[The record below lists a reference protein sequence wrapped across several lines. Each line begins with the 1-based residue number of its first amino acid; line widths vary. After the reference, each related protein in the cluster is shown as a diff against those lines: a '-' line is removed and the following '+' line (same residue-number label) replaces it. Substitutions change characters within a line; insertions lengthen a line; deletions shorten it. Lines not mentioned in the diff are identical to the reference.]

1 MTYLFIVNHQLYCY
15 SNATA
20 LFTILVITI
29 ISIRL
34 LFNHWDRLYPISKKT
49 RMKKLL
55 LCFLVSVSLI
65 ACTNQETK
73 TDMVKIKAEI
83 EALEGKWNSYN
94 NARDLN
100 GLLEL
105 YADDAVQ
112 LPNNQPMLI
121 GKAAI
126 QKNDEVSFIN
136 RAKGQ
141 MEIGQ
146 TVDVIGDENLVT
158 EIGKAT
164 QTDSTGK
171 VISIGKYMIV
181 WKKIN
186 GKYLIIREMWNDD
199 VKPN

>member
-1 MTYLFIVNHQLYCY
+1 MDI
-15 SNATA
+15 
-20 LFTILVITI
+20 
-29 ISIRL
+29 
-34 LFNHWDRLYPISKKT
+34 
-49 RMKKLL
+49 
-55 LCFLVSVSLI
+55 
-65 ACTNQETK
+65 
-73 TDMVKIKAEI
+73 
-83 EALEGKWNSYN
+83 
-94 NARDLN
+94 
-100 GLLEL
+100 
-105 YADDAVQ
+105 
-112 LPNNQPMLI
+112 NNQPMLI

-199 VKPN
+199 LKPN

>member
-1 MTYLFIVNHQLYCY
+1 
-15 SNATA
+15 
-20 LFTILVITI
+20 
-29 ISIRL
+29 
-34 LFNHWDRLYPISKKT
+34 
-49 RMKKLL
+49 MKKIL

-83 EALEGKWNSYN
+83 VALEGKWNSYN

-100 GLLEL
+100 RLLEL

-199 VKPN
+199 VKPNQIGLNLSLENITETSSNRGLFFQKTHAKTTKDPRFNVSP

>member
-1 MTYLFIVNHQLYCY
+1 
-15 SNATA
+15 
-20 LFTILVITI
+20 
-29 ISIRL
+29 
-34 LFNHWDRLYPISKKT
+34 
-49 RMKKLL
+49 MKKLL

-73 TDMVKIKAEI
+73 KDMVKIKAEI

-94 NARDLN
+94 NARDIN

-199 VKPN
+199 VKPNQIGLNLSLENITETSSNRGLFFFKKPHAEATKDPRFRVSP

>member
-1 MTYLFIVNHQLYCY
+1 
-15 SNATA
+15 
-20 LFTILVITI
+20 
-29 ISIRL
+29 
-34 LFNHWDRLYPISKKT
+34 
-49 RMKKLL
+49 MKKIL

-83 EALEGKWNSYN
+83 VALEGKWNSYN

-100 GLLEL
+100 RLLEL

-199 VKPN
+199 VKPNQIGLNLSLENITETSSNRVSFFSKNSHETEKDPRFNVST

>member
-1 MTYLFIVNHQLYCY
+1 MNT
-15 SNATA
+15 
-20 LFTILVITI
+20 
-29 ISIRL
+29 
-34 LFNHWDRLYPISKKT
+34 ISKPT
-49 RMKKLL
+49 PMKKLL
-55 LCFLVSVSLI
+55 LCFFVSASLI
-65 ACTNQETK
+65 ACTNQEKK

-83 EALEGKWNSYN
+83 VALEGKWNSYN

-100 GLLEL
+100 RLLEL

-199 VKPN
+199 LKPNQIGLNLSLKKYY

>member
-1 MTYLFIVNHQLYCY
+1 MKNEKTFLAFL
-15 SNATA
+15 
-20 LFTILVITI
+20 
-29 ISIRL
+29 ISA
-34 LFNHWDRLYPISKKT
+34 
-49 RMKKLL
+49 
-55 LCFLVSVSLI
+55 SLI

-83 EALEGKWNSYN
+83 VALEGKWNSYN

-100 GLLEL
+100 RLLEL

>member
-1 MTYLFIVNHQLYCY
+1 
-15 SNATA
+15 
-20 LFTILVITI
+20 
-29 ISIRL
+29 
-34 LFNHWDRLYPISKKT
+34 
-49 RMKKLL
+49 MKKL
-55 LCFLVSVSLI
+55 FLYFIITSASFM
-65 ACTNQETK
+65 ACTSNCETK

-83 EALEGKWNSYN
+83 IALEGKWNSYN

-100 GLLEL
+100 RLLEL

-112 LPNNQPMLI
+112 LRNNQTMLI

-126 QKNDEVSFIN
+126 RKNDEISFIN

-171 VISIGKYMIV
+171 VMSIGKYMVV

>member
-1 MTYLFIVNHQLYCY
+1 MKNEKTFLAFL
-15 SNATA
+15 
-20 LFTILVITI
+20 
-29 ISIRL
+29 ISA
-34 LFNHWDRLYPISKKT
+34 
-49 RMKKLL
+49 
-55 LCFLVSVSLI
+55 SLI

-83 EALEGKWNSYN
+83 VALEGKWNSYN

-100 GLLEL
+100 RLLEL

-199 VKPN
+199 VKPNQIGLNLGLENITETSSNRVSFFSKNSRETEKDP